1 MATIYEVSKLAKV
14 SLATVS
20 RVMNDSE
27 RVAEKTRER
36 VLAAMAELNYQ
47 PNSLAQSLA
56 SNRSNCVGVI
66 VSELS
71 GPIFG
76 VMLSAIEMELR
87 AAGKFAIFAAG
98 HNNEAQEKASIK
110 FLNSRN
116 CDALILHTEALSDDF
131 FIDQVNTLPPFV
143 LLNRYVPEISQNCI
157 SLDNELG
164 GYLATEALLKA
175 GHRHI
180 AYISGPLS
188 WLDAK
193 ARFTGHKRALSDFD
207 VKFDKHLFYEGDYRE
222 VTGNIAT
229 LALLARNNPMTA
241 LACANDEMA
250 AGALDAL
257 RSNGRNIPEDISV
270 VGFDN
275 ARWASFLYP
284 KLTTVDYPVTEMS
297 RMASHWVLRHVYGN
311 QDLQIRNQF
320 DPKLVSRA
328 SIQQH
333 ILSPSTDQRQ
343 KNKRSRT

>member
-20 RVMNDSE
+20 RVMNNSGS
-27 RVAEKTRER
+27 VAEKTRKK

-56 SNRSNCVGVI
+56 SNRSNCIGII

-87 AAGKFAIFAAG
+87 AAGKFAIIAAG
-98 HNNEAQEKASIK
+98 HNDEAQEKAGIK

-131 FIDQVNTLPPFV
+131 FLAQRNNLPPFV
-143 LLNRYVPEISQNCI
+143 LINRDIPEIRENCI
-157 SLDNELG
+157 NLDNELG
-164 GYLATEALLKA
+164 GYLATKAVLEA
-175 GHRHI
+175 GHRRI

-188 WLDAK
+188 WQDAK
-193 ARFTGHKRALSDFD
+193 ARFAGHKRALSDFG
-207 VKFDKHLFYEGDYRE
+207 VRFDQRLLYEGDYRE
-222 VTGNIAT
+222 TTGSKAT
-229 LALLARNNPMTA
+229 LVLLDQNTSMTA
-241 LACANDEMA
+241 LVCANDEMA
-250 AGALDAL
+250 AGALDAI
-257 RSNGRNIPEDISV
+257 RSSGRSIPEDISV

-284 KLTTVDYPVTEMS
+284 KLTTVDYPVSKMS
-297 RMASHWVLRHVYGN
+297 RMAAHWVMRHVYGD
-311 QDLQIRNQF
+311 QDLEIKNHF
-320 DPKLVSRA
+320 TPTLINRA
-328 SIQQH
+328 SI
-333 ILSPSTDQRQ
+333 RQ
-343 KNKRSRT
+343 LDNDK